1 MVTEEETEG
10 VEIIADTAHYLNLDE
25 IPPWV
30 YDLCNECTGD
40 ITVEN
45 LLGFLNEGGWQ
56 QGR

>member
-45 LLGFLNEGGWQ
+45 LLGFLNEE
-56 QGR
+56 